1 MTLILVIIGLILL
14 LAGSGWFAGAATVGI
29 ILAIAG
35 VVGIVIQVAI
45 MGSVLKMQKNMK
57 DNFFR

>member
-1 MTLILVIIGLILL
+1 MTLVLVIIGLILL
-14 LAGSGWFAGAATVGI
+14 LAGSGWFAGAATVGA
-29 ILAIAG
+29 ILTVAG